1 MIKTFRLILLALL
14 FFSCETQ
21 YEYWNISKFNM
32 DETALENEEEVKI
45 IYTSRGPDYNQDL
58 KYYVHL
64 IAISQK
70 SGDTVNIL
78 STGVYG
84 LTKDD
89 EHKVFNYF
97 NENSLI
103 SKLSQMDQGKL
114 NDIKHVDKMNEL
126 EPQVEYKL
134 INKVARDPKFD
145 DIADNDHPTVIGLI
159 GTLSMIGE

>member
-1 MIKTFRLILLALL
+1 MTKIFFHALIALI

-32 DETALENEEEVKI
+32 DETALKNEEEVKI

-64 IAISQK
+64 IAISQE

-78 STGVYG
+78 STGVHG
-84 LTKDD
+84 LTKKD

-97 NENSLI
+97 NENSLV
-103 SKLSQMDQGKL
+103 SKLNQMNSDEL
-114 NDIKHVDKMNEL
+114 NNIESFDKIKNI
-126 EPQVEYKL
+126 EPKIEYQL

-145 DIADNDHPTVIGLI
+145 DIADNNYPTVIGLI
-159 GTLSMIGE
+159 GTVSMIEE